1 MTVPRNLL
9 RWLELILLERYGV
22 AFSLQVHQ
30 DKWVMAVPNDVRCI
44 EVMRTHTS
52 FDAASQDIPCPHWT
66 ARDAGFEAPIADT
79 LPAPGATRLAEP
91 LVSEVDTGFRVGY
104 DFLTLAAWMMTR
116 QEEIGA
122 EERDGH
128 GRFPAVASHAYRHGY
143 LERPVVDE
151 WFLVLQAL
159 IQRVWPSLPIK
170 QQMFKQVVSHD
181 VDEPSFAAFA
191 SRSRLV
197 RRIIGDAVRMGR
209 LSSVVDLLRIR
220 HESRSQISKREPFNT
235 FDWLMDQSERRGLKS
250 AFYFICGRTMPARDA
265 LYELE
270 HPAIRDLLRRIHS
283 RGHEI
288 GLHPSYGTYQS
299 PELIAKEAARLRRV
313 CAEEGIEQPIW
324 GGRMHYLRWEQPTTM
339 YGWEAAGMSYD
350 STLGYGDQPGFRCGT
365 CFEYPAFDLVRDEM
379 LSLRIRPLVAMDQT
393 FLGKHYLDLGN
404 GDRAFARFVQLK
416 DACRRVNGGFTLLWH
431 NSFFPTVAEHNLYE
445 RVLDA

>member
-1 MTVPRNLL
+1 MTVPHNLL
-9 RWLELILLERYGV
+9 RWLELILLERYGTP
-22 AFSLQVHQ
+22 FSLQVHQ
-30 DKWVMAVPNDVRCI
+30 DKWVMTVPDHVRCI
-44 EVMRTHTS
+44 EVMRTNTS
-52 FDAASQDIPCPHWT
+52 FESASHDIPCTHWN
-66 ARDAGFEAPIADT
+66 ARDSGFEAPIADT

-104 DFLTLAAWMMTR
+104 DFLALAAWMMTR

-122 EERDGH
+122 EERDRH

-159 IQRVWPSLPIK
+159 IHRVWPSLPIK

-191 SRSRLV
+191 SRSRLI
-197 RRIIGDAVRMGR
+197 RRIIGDAVRVGR
-209 LSSVVDLLRIR
+209 LSSLVDLLRIR

-250 AFYFICGRTMPARDA
+250 SFYFICGRTVPARDA
-265 LYELE
+265 LYEIE
-270 HPAIRDLLRRIHS
+270 HPAIRDLLRRTHS

-299 PELIAKEAARLRRV
+299 PELIANEAARLRRV

-324 GGRMHYLRWEQPTTM
+324 GGRMHYLRWEHPTTM
-339 YGWEAAGMSYD
+339 HGWELAKMTYD
-350 STLGYGDQPGFRCGT
+350 STLGYADNPGFRCGT
-365 CFEYPAFDLVRDEM
+365 CFEYPAFDSTRDEA
-379 LSLRIRPLVAMDQT
+379 LNLRIRPLIAMDQT
-393 FLGKHYLDLGN
+393 FIGSHYLNLGL
-404 GDRAFARFVQLK
+404 GQAAIERFSTLK
-416 DACRRVNGGFTLLWH
+416 DACKRVGGSFTLLWH
-431 NSFFPTVAEHNLYE
+431 NSLLPTQAERRLYE
-445 RVLDA
+445 AVLDA

>member
-1 MTVPRNLL
+1 MIYTPNLL
-9 RWLELILLERYGV
+9 LWLETVLFERYGTD
-22 AFSLQVHQ
+22 FRLQLLE
-30 DKWVMAVPNDVRCI
+30 DRWVMNAPTLEGRI

-52 FDAASQDIPCPHWT
+52 FAALSRDTPCAHWNSQGSDLQG
-66 ARDAGFEAPIADT
+66 AIANV
-79 LPAPGATRLAEP
+79 LPAPGAATLPEP
-91 LVSEVDTGFRVGY
+91 LVTEIAGGFRIGY
-104 DFLTLAAWMMTR
+104 DILALAAWMMTR

-122 EERDGH
+122 ADLDEH

-143 LERPVVDE
+143 LERPIVDE
-151 WFLVLQAL
+151 WFLVLKAL

-170 QQMFKQVVSHD
+170 QQMFRQVVSHD

-197 RRIIGDAVRMGR
+197 RRIIGDAVRVGR
-209 LSSVVDLLRIR
+209 LSSAVDLLRIR